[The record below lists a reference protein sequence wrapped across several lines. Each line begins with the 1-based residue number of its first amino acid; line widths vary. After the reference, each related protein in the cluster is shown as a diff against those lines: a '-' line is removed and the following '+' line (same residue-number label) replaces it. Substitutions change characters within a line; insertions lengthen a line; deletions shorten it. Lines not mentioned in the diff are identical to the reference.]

1 MRDDE
6 RTLFVVCLVVLCP
19 MGNFGDD
26 KLHERP
32 GICRDLRMPCGD
44 ILAEHRMQTTAREPR
59 GQIALGRECSI
70 VRHENE
76 LVARAGERNVE
87 QALLLLRIT
96 QLLELMGMGPM
107 LGDLAGEGKG
117 AGILVLV
124 GKVARCGIRPRNAE
138 RKVALALLGKRD
150 ELGAGIARA
159 LLELRNGDNGKLQA
173 LGAVNRHDANGIT
186 TRAHECSEFG
196 ARSHALVCHIDETAK
211 VTARRKGCVAIERL
225 VVVDK
230 IAHALDVR
238 ENRSS
243 LDTTRGQRG
252 LPTGKR
258 DSLPY
263 DLGEGGTWR
272 SGKRVLERIERARKR
287 FVEITLRLLDI

>member
-1 MRDDE
+1 
-6 RTLFVVCLVVLCP
+6 
-19 MGNFGDD
+19 
-26 KLHERP
+26 
-32 GICRDLRMPCGD
+32 
-44 ILAEHRMQTTAREPR
+44 MQTTAREPR
-59 GQIALGRECSI
+59 GQIVLGCECPI

-76 LVARAGERNVE
+76 LVARAGERDVE
-87 QALLLLRIT
+87 QALLLLRIA

-107 LGDLAGEGKG
+107 LGDLAGKSKG

-258 DSLPY
+258 DGLPY
-263 DLGEGGTWR
+263 DLGEGDTWR

-287 FVEITLRLLDI
+287 LVEITLRLLDI